1 MTKIKTRDFYYD
13 LPERLIAQTPIKER
27 DHSRLLVLDKSTGE
41 ISHKH
46 FYDII
51 EYLSEGDCLVI
62 NDTKVLPARLFGN
75 RKDTKALIEIL
86 LLKRIGDRQWEILVK
101 PGKKAKIGAEII
113 FDENLLSGK
122 IVDILEEGN
131 RIIEFEYEGIF
142 EEVLDKLGEM
152 PLPPYIHEK
161 LEDKDRYQTI
171 YAKHSGSAAAPTA
184 GLHFNDRLLGEI
196 EKKNVDIAR
205 LTLHVGLG
213 TFRPVKSEYIDEHK
227 MHSEYYELNEREAD
241 KINRARQ
248 EGHKVVAV
256 GTTSVRTLETI
267 ADEEGRVK
275 KARDG
280 QIFLFIPVTS
290 SRWWTV

>member
-113 FDENLLSGK
+113 FNIF
-122 IVDILEEGN
+122 IVC
-131 RIIEFEYEGIF
+131 RIW
-142 EEVLDKLGEM
+142 
-152 PLPPYIHEK
+152 
-161 LEDKDRYQTI
+161 
-171 YAKHSGSAAAPTA
+171 
-184 GLHFNDRLLGEI
+184 
-196 EKKNVDIAR
+196 
-205 LTLHVGLG
+205 G
-213 TFRPVKSEYIDEHK
+213 TFIKGHHYIRP
-227 MHSEYYELNEREAD
+227 
-241 KINRARQ
+241 
-248 EGHKVVAV
+248 
-256 GTTSVRTLETI
+256 
-267 ADEEGRVK
+267 
-275 KARDG
+275 
-280 QIFLFIPVTS
+280 
-290 SRWWTV
+290 